1 MSSSSSMPAQP
12 KPSPTKFAQ
21 SESAQSQPVQI
32 VVFGA
37 TGDLARRKLYPAL
50 AHLAEDGQLD
60 SAVVVGVSR
69 SERTD
74 EAFAGKVRES
84 AGELAGHL
92 DRVTL
97 AYVSADVTDDASMD
111 RLRRRLDELPGGETA
126 GRLFYLSLAPSL
138 FAPTVA
144 SLARAG
150 LVHPIEDESTA
161 WRRVVVEK
169 PFGHDLPS
177 ARKLNAALHEH
188 LRERQIYR
196 IDHYLGK
203 ETVQNLLGFRFHN
216 AIFEPIWNR
225 HHVEMVQITAAEP
238 LGMEGRGGFYEEV
251 GALRD
256 VMQNHLLQVLSLVAM
271 EPPVSLEPEAIRG
284 QKVEVLHALR
294 VMEPEDVAE
303 NTVRGQYAA
312 AAMGGERV
320 VGYRQEEGVAAD
332 SETETYVA
340 VRALVDSWRWS
351 GVPFLLR
358 HGKRM
363 PTKLTEVQ
371 IQFRTPALQLFNRP
385 EGMSDSQR
393 HRKLEAGDI
402 CAPRPNVLTLGIQPK
417 EGIQLSFGVK
427 RPGTAMTMQPA
438 ELDFD
443 YEEAFGKQV
452 APAYERLI
460 LDAMRGDPTLFL
472 RADEAEAAW
481 AWTDA
486 IRDGWAA
493 GQSPLRTYDAGTWG
507 PTERD
512 ALFRGCEGGWTK
524 G

>member
-1 MSSSSSMPAQP
+1 MN
-12 KPSPTKFAQ
+12 T
-21 SESAQSQPVQI
+21 PVQI

-50 AHLAEDGQLD
+50 AHLAEDGHLAKA
-60 SAVVVGVSR
+60 SLIGVSR
-69 SERTD
+69 RERSD
-74 EAFAGKVRES
+74 EEFASTVRES
-84 AGELAGHL
+84 AGELARHL
-92 DRVTL
+92 EGL
-97 AYVSADVTDDASMD
+97 PIAYVSADVTDEASMGALRD
-111 RLRRRLDELPGGETA
+111 RLDAMPGGAEA

-138 FAPTVA
+138 FASAVDGLA
-144 SLARAG
+144 SVG
-150 LVHPIEDESTA
+150 LTHQHEEERQA

-177 ARKLNAALHEH
+177 ARTLNAALHEH
-188 LRERQIYR
+188 LREEQLYR

-216 AIFEPIWNR
+216 AIFEPLFNR
-225 HHVEMVQITAAEP
+225 HHVELVQITAAEP
-238 LGMEGRGGFYEEV
+238 LGMEGRGRFYEEV

-256 VMQNHLLQVLSLVAM
+256 VVQNHLLQVLTLVAM

-284 QKVEVLHALR
+284 HKVDVLRALR
-294 VMEPEDVAE
+294 IMTPEDVARD
-303 NTVRGQYAA
+303 TVRGQYTAS
-312 AAMGGERV
+312 E
-320 VGYRQEEGVAAD
+320 VGPGYLEEEGVAGD
-332 SETETYVA
+332 STTETYVA
-340 VRALVDSWRWS
+340 VRAQIDSWRWS

-363 PTKLTEVQ
+363 PRKLTEVQ
-371 IQFRTPALQLFNRP
+371 VQFRTPALQLFNRP
-385 EGMSDSQR
+385 EGMSQAELR
-393 HRKLEAGDI
+393 RKLDAGEL
-402 CAPRPNVLTLGIQPK
+402 CARRPNVLTLGIQPR

-427 RPGTAMTMQPA
+427 RPGPSMTMQPA

-443 YEEAFGKQV
+443 YEDTFGKQV

-486 IRDGWAA
+486 IREGWEA
-493 GQSPLRTYDAGTWG
+493 GESPVRPYPAGSWG
-507 PTERD
+507 PQECHE
-512 ALFRGCEGGWTK
+512 LFRGCEGGWSE
-524 G
+524 GPRE